1 MSSRALPAA
10 FPHLWRRP
18 NKAVDEVL
26 VEALPELGAFAQAV
40 AIEVLAKRAD
50 PEALKT
56 VVGRF
61 LEYQG
66 VLQGLVEAQAT
77 ILSTGVRGAMT
88 SGSRSSRLAAI
99 ELLAR
104 SDAAELAYLLSDA
117 LGSSCRET
125 RSHAGA
131 ALRRLTERL
140 LVPVADPDDSGREPA
155 HQRQLEHLT
164 RTLGAALRRWEK
176 HHESAVLDPVLWLI
190 EPLRDELCENLGHSE
205 TSLAIAIGARLRGT
219 SDTRMSRA
227 VLWALT
233 IESIR
238 ASAIRAI
245 VHADS
250 EPFVRALVCDAVLRT
265 DPVLVKNL
273 RRIEIGPWVE
283 RFVAAIDELDE
294 TTVGSAVVFVFG
306 LGGSPAERMMHL
318 RSLVEAD
325 SRVIRN
331 AVVQELSRDRS
342 ESSTD
347 LLRLVAMRRGDE
359 LSSIAAE
366 EVRRRGSSP
375 SAPACARH
383 GHPDDPAVQR
393 LEQAFTGY
401 WDAALDPA
409 DSRTRLIEVLS
420 QTSSD
425 VVAKFFDARLAL
437 DEPLDRA
444 RALRIVRLIEL
455 TPELSQRLSRS
466 ASDPNSVVRSLAVA
480 NLALMPGALSER
492 LLRVAIHDS
501 DVRVQAN
508 AIEALDRLDVADRVA
523 LTVPKLTAS
532 NSRVRATAVKSL
544 LRSDVARAATALTEM
559 LQDESPAQRLSGL
572 WVIERMHSVSLLAF
586 VEKLA
591 KRDSDPR
598 VRRRALRMMHVLSEH
613 ASAGAEAVS
622 AGLSE
627 DGQTR

>member
-1 MSSRALPAA
+1 MSSQALPAA

-26 VEALPELGAFAQAV
+26 VEALPELEAFAQAV

-61 LEYQG
+61 LEYRG
-66 VLQGLVEAQAT
+66 VLQGLVEAQAR
-77 ILSTGVRGAMT
+77 ILSTGVRGAIT
-88 SGSRSSRLAAI
+88 SGSRASRLAAI

-140 LVPVADPDDSGREPA
+140 LVPVVDPDDSAPELA
-155 HQRQLEHLT
+155 HQRQLKQLT
-164 RTLGAALRRWEK
+164 RALAAALRLWEQ
-176 HHESAVLDPVLWLI
+176 HRESAVLDAVLWLI
-190 EPLRDELCENLGHSE
+190 EPLRDELCESLGHSE
-205 TSLAIAIGARLRGT
+205 TSLAIAIGIRLKGT
-219 SDTRMSRA
+219 SDPRMSRA
-227 VLWALT
+227 VLRALT

-238 ASAIRAI
+238 ASAIHAI

-250 EPFVRALVCDAVLRT
+250 EPFVRALVGDAVLRT
-265 DPVLVKNL
+265 DSVLVKNL

-294 TTVGSAVVFVFG
+294 TTVGNAVVFVFG

-325 SRVIRN
+325 SKVIRK
-331 AVVQELSRDRS
+331 VVVHELSRDRS

-366 EVRRRGSSP
+366 EVRCRGSRP
-375 SAPACARH
+375 SAPTYSRH
-383 GHPDDPAVQR
+383 GHPDDSAVQR
-393 LEQAFTGY
+393 LERAFVAY
-401 WDAALDPA
+401 WDVALDPA
-409 DSRTRLIEVLS
+409 DTRTRLIEVLG
-420 QTSSD
+420 QTRSV

-444 RALRIVRLIEL
+444 RALRIVRFIEVS
-455 TPELSQRLSRS
+455 PELSQRLSRS
-466 ASDPNSVVRSLAVA
+466 VSDPNSVVRSLAVA

-523 LTVPKLTAS
+523 LTVPKLSAA
-532 NSRVRATAVKSL
+532 NSRVRATAVRSL
-544 LRSDVARAATALTEM
+544 LRSDVARATTALIEM
-559 LQDESPAQRLSGL
+559 LQDESPTQRLSGL
-572 WVIERMHSVSLLAF
+572 WVIQHLRSVSLLTF
-586 VEKLA
+586 VERLSE
-591 KRDSDPR
+591 RDSDPR

-613 ASAGAEAVS
+613 ASASAEPVAASVS
-622 AGLSE
+622 D
-627 DGQTR
+627 DGQTQ